1 MDDVNDDLSSE
12 DVDIQIKVKEVENLL
27 ADAQNKIDVGKN
39 KRIEDAQKVI
49 DALNNKLDD
58 TEDQRKDTLAKLNQ
72 YKKMIADAKGQ
83 LGSNDPE
90 SSG

>member
-90 SSG
+90 SFG